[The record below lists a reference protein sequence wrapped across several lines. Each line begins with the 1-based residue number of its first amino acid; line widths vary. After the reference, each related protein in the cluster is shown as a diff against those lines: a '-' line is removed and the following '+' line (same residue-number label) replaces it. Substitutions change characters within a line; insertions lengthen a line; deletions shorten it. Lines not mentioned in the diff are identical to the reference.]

1 MGIVIDLQQKAMRTP
16 STAPGEGCGG
26 SASGSE
32 AALCRHSRWSADGN
46 SAAAIEGRA
55 TPAYSTSSRAPPP
68 VRQFGILSPGHAH
81 ETPVQTNKCPG
92 FSLSFRYRPSGAC
105 GTRVAPTR
113 AVQRPRPP
121 VRATVSLQTSR
132 PFKRQARVPKESARR
147 AETGIRCAFG
157 ELFCYPGLSGTRLV
171 RHVAQDWIR
180 CGLSANRRRSSARRV
195 RYTLASSIVD
205 SRPRVNSNDTT
216 HVCRSRSVH
225 MLDGNRATAV
235 HPQLSRTISCVL
247 SKLG

>member
-1 MGIVIDLQQKAMRTP
+1 MRTP

-26 SASGSE
+26 SASGIE

-68 VRQFGILSPGHAH
+68 LRQFGILSPGHAH
-81 ETPVQTNKCPG
+81 ETRCSPCRDCVRPRVPVELGWLRGPSSDPDLPG
-92 FSLSFRYRPSGAC
+92 DC
-105 GTRVAPTR
+105 VAPDEPS
-113 AVQRPRPP
+113 V
-121 VRATVSLQTSR
+121 
-132 PFKRQARVPKESARR
+132 KRQARVPKESARR

-180 CGLSANRRRSSARRV
+180 CGHSANRRRSSARRV

>member
-1 MGIVIDLQQKAMRTP
+1 VEVLPAARLHCAA
-16 STAPGEGCGG
+16 TAAGVPT
-26 SASGSE
+26 
-32 AALCRHSRWSADGN
+32 
-46 SAAAIEGRA
+46 A
-55 TPAYSTSSRAPPP
+55 TPPQRSKGAQRPPTQHRRGHP
-68 VRQFGILSPGHAH
+68 RQFGSLESFLPVMH
-81 ETPVQTNKCPG
+81 ETPLVPPVCRFAIDCT
-92 FSLSFRYRPSGAC
+92 PSGAVEL
-105 GTRVAPTR
+105 GWPE
-113 AVQRPRPP
+113 QRPRPP

-157 ELFCYPGLSGTRLV
+157 ELFCYPGVSGTRLV

>member
-1 MGIVIDLQQKAMRTP
+1 MRTP

-68 VRQFGILSPGHAH
+68 VRQFGILSPGHCMR
-81 ETPVQTNKCPG
+81 PR
-92 FSLSFRYRPSGAC
+92 FSLSRLYALGAVEL
-105 GTRVAPTR
+105 GWPE
-113 AVQRPRPP
+113 QRPRPP

-180 CGLSANRRRSSARRV
+180 CGHSANRRRSSARRV